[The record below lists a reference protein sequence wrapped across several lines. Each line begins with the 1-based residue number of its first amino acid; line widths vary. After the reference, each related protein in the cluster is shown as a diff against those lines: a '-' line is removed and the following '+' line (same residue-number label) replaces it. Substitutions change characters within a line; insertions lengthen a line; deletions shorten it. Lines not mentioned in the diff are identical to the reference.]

1 MGALEEYASIMISR
15 QKAADKVWVQPE
27 IKDFAEEINVLSFDQ
42 SLGKT
47 GWINLTVRWGEIE
60 VARHG
65 TLRTVTS
72 HDGFQGS
79 FDRANH
85 LRVRMFEEHGWLAF
99 HGLPGE
105 VIMEMPAVRGHR
117 IESSFLAAYVV
128 QEYCIQF
135 WKMPTMVSIQ
145 ESRRNLAG
153 PGTHND
159 KKAGHL
165 ALARLIPESASRQWN
180 EDERDAALNAL
191 NHLYKLKQECT

>member
-1 MGALEEYASIMISR
+1 MGALEEYAVKTSR
-15 QKAADKVWVQPE
+15 QRAADKVWVQPQ
-27 IKDFAEEINVLSFDQ
+27 ITDFASEVNVLSFDQ

-60 VARHG
+60 VGRHG

-72 HDGFQGS
+72 NDGFQGS

-85 LRVRMFEEHGWLAF
+85 LRERMWEQHGNLAF
-99 HGLPGE
+99 HGIPGE
-105 VIMEMPAVRGHR
+105 IVMEMPSVRGHR

-128 QEYCIQF
+128 QGYCRYF
-135 WKMPTMVSIQ
+135 WQMPTMVSIQ

-159 KKAGHL
+159 KKAGHQ
-165 ALARLIPESASRQWN
+165 ALAQYIPESASRAWN

-191 NHLYKLKQECT
+191 NHLYKLKQECA

>member
-1 MGALEEYASIMISR
+1 MGALEEYAVKAAR
-15 QKAADKVWVQPE
+15 QKAADKVWTEPE
-27 IKDFAEEINVLSFDQ
+27 ITEFLHGVNILSFDQ

-47 GWINLTVRWGEIE
+47 GWINLAVRWGQVE

-72 HDGFQGS
+72 NDGFQGS

-85 LRVRMFEEHGWLAF
+85 LRRRMSEEHGWLAF
-99 HGLPGE
+99 HGVPYA
-105 VIMEMPAVRGHR
+105 VVMEMPAVRGHR

-135 WKMPTMVSIQ
+135 WQMPTMISIQ
-145 ESRRNLAG
+145 ESRRSLAG
-153 PGTHND
+153 PGTQND
-159 KKAGHL
+159 KKAGHA
-165 ALARLIPESASRQWN
+165 ALARYIPESASRMWN